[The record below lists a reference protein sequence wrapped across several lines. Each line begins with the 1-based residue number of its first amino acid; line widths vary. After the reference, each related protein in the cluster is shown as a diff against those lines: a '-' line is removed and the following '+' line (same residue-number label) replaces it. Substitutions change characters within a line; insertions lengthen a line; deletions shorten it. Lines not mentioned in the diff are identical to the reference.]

1 MIGGVEEPALHERL
15 RAVTL
20 WPFTAWVLTQLY
32 FTSIPLLPVGARR
45 WLFEVVRVLLVAGA
59 VGGVGGAAF
68 VLLQHRARV
77 GLHAAVWLLALA
89 AGVLLCAWTFARMT
103 FPRFA

>member
-20 WPFTAWVLTQLY
+20 WTFAAWVLTQLY
-32 FTSIPLLPVGARR
+32 FSSIPMLPGVPR
-45 WLFEVVRVLLVAGA
+45 WLFEGVRLLLVAGA
-59 VGGVGGAAF
+59 VGGAGGAVL
-68 VLLQHRARV
+68 VLLRHKERVRA
-77 GLHAAVWLLALA
+77 HAAVWLLALA
-89 AGVLLCAWTFARMT
+89 VGVLLCAWTFARMT

>member
-32 FTSIPLLPVGARR
+32 FTSIPLLPGVPR

-77 GLHAAVWLLALA
+77 GPTPPSGSSPSPPGSSSAPGPSRA
-89 AGVLLCAWTFARMT
+89 
-103 FPRFA
+103 